1 MERDAAA
8 PSQPRRQ
15 ALIEAG
21 YDQLAQR
28 GFEGLRTRDVAA
40 AAGVNIATLHYYF
53 PTKEAL
59 IGGILEQTMQRFRTT
74 IAPSSSRGDLLRAH
88 FNGLRR
94 LVADEPELFAVMGE
108 LALRSAR
115 DPAIAEIFGKTI
127 EIWHRTMQGLIA
139 GAARDGSL
147 AGESDPDAQASL
159 VISAVMGAS
168 MIPLN
173 RQARLEATFGE
184 LERSLGLQPPDSERE

>member
-1 MERDAAA
+1 MEKDVSA

-21 YDQLAQR
+21 YNQLAQR

-74 IAPSSSRGDLLRAH
+74 ITPSASRRDLLRAH
-88 FNGLRR
+88 FDGLRQ
-94 LVADEPELFAVMGE
+94 LAAEEPELFAVMGE

-115 DPAIAEIFGKTI
+115 DPAIAEMFGKTI
-127 EIWHRTMQGLIA
+127 ETWHRTMQGLIA

-147 AGESDPDAQASL
+147 SARSDPEAQASL
-159 VISAVMGAS
+159 VVSAVMGAS

-173 RQARLEATFGE
+173 RPARLEATFGE
-184 LERSLGLQPPDSERE
+184 LERSLGVR